1 VDFNSII
8 IIIMKTMKHRSKL
21 RIFLIVTGTVLSSI
35 IGLCIAMYD
44 SSPVGYWRSREG
56 LITYSKTYNE
66 ALRLLPPP
74 NQTLDIRT
82 SFGVV
87 RMYKWVTEQTQS
99 ATPIILIP
107 GRSAGVPMWSS
118 NLNAFIT
125 KHPVYAMDF
134 LGDAGMSVQT
144 VKIENGADQAAWL
157 HEALSSLNVT
167 KMHIVGH
174 SFGGWAAANYATR
187 YPEKVASLI
196 LLEPVFVFQG
206 LRTEII
212 IKSIPAA
219 IPFLP
224 KSWRES
230 MLEDIAGATEIDY
243 ADPVARMI
251 AAGTEYY
258 ARKLPGLPEQITL
271 EQLKTW
277 EMPTYVAMGEKSVMH
292 DSEKAIAVAQS
303 NIKHIQAK
311 NWLGGT
317 HSLPMDFPR
326 EINAEIVK
334 FIEVN
339 CKPTL

>member
-1 VDFNSII
+1 
-8 IIIMKTMKHRSKL
+8 MKHKRKVL
-21 RIFLIVTGTVLSSI
+21 RVFIFMLMTISIVGLGIVL
-35 IGLCIAMYD
+35 YD

-56 LITYSKTYNE
+56 QLAYTMTYNR
-66 ALRLLPPP
+66 AMKLLSPP
-74 NQTLDIRT
+74 NHTFDIRT

-87 RMYKWVTEQTQS
+87 RMYKWVTKRTQS
-99 ATPIILIP
+99 ATPIVLIP

-118 NLNAFIT
+118 NLEGLIA

-134 LGDAGMSVQT
+134 LGEAGMSIQT
-144 VKIENGADQAAWL
+144 VKIVDGADQAAWL
-157 HEALSSLNVT
+157 HEAVSSLNVA
-167 KMHIVGH
+167 KMHFVGH

-206 LRTEII
+206 LKTEII

-224 KSWRES
+224 KSWRER
-230 MLEDIAGATEIDY
+230 MLKNIGGAVEIDY
-243 ADPVARMI
+243 NDPVARMI
-251 AAGTEYY
+251 AEGTEYY
-258 ARKLPGLPEQITL
+258 ARKLPGLPEQISV

-277 EMPTYVAMGEKSVMH
+277 KMPVYVAMGEKSVMH

-303 NIKHIQAK
+303 SVRHVKAK
-311 NWLGGT
+311 NWMGGT

-326 EINAEIVK
+326 EMIAEINA
-334 FIEVN
+334 FIGR
-339 CKPTL
+339 